1 MKKAFAPGLILLA
14 VLATGCTRNYY
25 EIQLIPRGDALEREL
40 TFYRANGTDTNGV
53 PVYQKF
59 SEDQFAAITK
69 LYPPDSRQVDGQRH
83 VVRGQFGGTMPPDI
97 GGAGNWTNYTTS
109 LGTAAIYVERFRGDD
124 DFATTT
130 ERRLAAAEQMTDLLI
145 GWSRTELGQEPRY
158 EILHRFLDTDF
169 RRDLKNLILYNW
181 VREISAKS
189 DPKRNEEIV
198 IRFAQY
204 LMERGYFKL
213 SELPDFFAALIKNDD
228 RAITRLIQRLVATK
242 MGFSESDP
250 LPECLVFLSD
260 PAAVSAS
267 WEKYLLTTEA
277 YQVHVQK
284 WEQERKL
291 NPDLEKP
298 KPTDVTQELFLAA
311 LDSQLYGT
319 SDQLK
324 VKLALSAAP
333 IRTNGKWDAAA
344 SQVVWEFDLDGAEK
358 PTGLPAFCYAS
369 WSTAN
374 ETFQQEHLGK
384 VLLEG
389 EPLLQYCLGL
399 ASLNAKHTGEWEAF
413 LAGLK
418 PDATI
423 VAALDTFRFSDEPA
437 ATKSKPDD
445 KTHLASEIPR
455 ELLKAALTKSLPAPA
470 K

>member
-1 MKKAFAPGLILLA
+1 LRPSQSII
-14 VLATGCTRNYY
+14 R
-25 EIQLIPRGDALEREL
+25 R
-40 TFYRANGTDTNGV
+40 RAGRRT
-53 PVYQKF
+53 
-59 SEDQFAAITK
+59 A
-69 LYPPDSRQVDGQRH
+69 R
-83 VVRGQFGGTMPPDI
+83 
-97 GGAGNWTNYTTS
+97 TNYTTS

-130 ERRLAAAEQMTDLLI
+130 EKRLAAAEQMTDLLI

-204 LMERGYFKL
+204 LMERGYFKF

-311 LDSQLYGT
+311 LDSQLFGT

-324 VKLALSAAP
+324 VKLTLSAAP

-358 PTGLPAFCYAS
+358 PSGLPAFCYAS

-374 ETFQQEHLGK
+374 ESFQIEHFGAV
-384 VLLEG
+384 VLSE
-389 EPLLQYCLGL
+389 EALLQYCLAVANL
-399 ASLNAKHTGEWEAF
+399 SAKHTGEWEAF

-418 PDATI
+418 PGP
-423 VAALDTFRFSDEPA
+423 ALAEQIDTFRFTEESA
-437 ATKSKPDD
+437 ATSAQLVD
-445 KTHLASEIPR
+445 KTHEPSELPR
-455 ELLKAALTKSLPAPA
+455 ELLKAALPKPSRGVR
-470 K
+470 